1 MEMVFFDNI
10 DKLGRIVLTTVMV
23 YVLIVLVTKASG
35 KRSTSQLNNFDWI
48 VTVMI
53 GSLGAST
60 ILLKNIPFIEG
71 VSSILVLYLLQFLVT
86 KYASISP
93 QFSSVILSDPRIV
106 FYQGQFLPEAM
117 RAERLTRQEIEC
129 AMRDEGIN
137 NFDDIEAVVF
147 ESDAK
152 LSVIP
157 KPKPS
162 DENDDS
168 QSKDRSVSET
178 LKPLIWV
185 FEDNV
190 VDIVL
195 SYTQ

>member
-1 MEMVFFDNI
+1 MDMILFDNI
-10 DKLGRIVLTTVMV
+10 DKLGRIVLTTITL
-23 YVLIVLVTKASG
+23 YVLIVLITKASG

-60 ILLKNIPFIEG
+60 ILLKDIPIVEG
-71 VSSILVLYLLQFLVT
+71 FSSILVLYLLQFLVT

-106 FYQGQFLPEAM
+106 FYQGQFLPDAM
-117 RAERLTRQEIEC
+117 RAERLTRQEMES
-129 AMRDEGIN
+129 AMRAEGIN
-137 NFDDIEAVVF
+137 NFDDVEAIVF

-157 KPKPS
+157 KPSPADTS
-162 DENDDS
+162 DDS

-178 LKPLIWV
+178 ITPLM
-185 FEDNV
+185 
-190 VDIVL
+190 
-195 SYTQ
+195 

>member
-1 MEMVFFDNI
+1 MDMIFFDNI
-10 DKLGRIVLTTVMV
+10 DKLGRIVLTTVMI

-106 FYQGQFLPEAM
+106 FYQGQFLPDAM
-117 RAERLTRQEIEC
+117 RDERLTRQEIEC
-129 AMRDEGIN
+129 AMRTEGIN
-137 NFDDIEAVVF
+137 NFDDVEAVVF

-157 KPKPS
+157 KPRPTDS
-162 DENDDS
+162 SDDS
-168 QSKDRSVSET
+168 QSTDSTVSET
-178 LKPLIWV
+178 IAPLM
-185 FEDNV
+185 
-190 VDIVL
+190 
-195 SYTQ
+195 

>member
-1 MEMVFFDNI
+1 MDMVFFDNI

-23 YVLIVLVTKASG
+23 YVLIVLVTKVSG

-60 ILLKNIPFIEG
+60 ILLKDIPFVEG

-93 QFSSVILSDPRIV
+93 QFSSFILSEPRIV
-106 FYQGQFLPEAM
+106 FYQGQFLPDAM

-129 AMRDEGIN
+129 AMRSEGVHR
-137 NFDDIEAVVF
+137 FDDVEAIVF

-152 LSVIP
+152 LTIIP
-157 KPKPS
+157 KPSPTDAS
-162 DENDDS
+162 DNDQNTED
-168 QSKDRSVSET
+168 SVSQT
-178 LKPLIWV
+178 IQPLM
-185 FEDNV
+185 
-190 VDIVL
+190 
-195 SYTQ
+195 

>member
-1 MEMVFFDNI
+1 MDMIFFDNI

-23 YVLIVLVTKASG
+23 YVLIVLVTKISG

-60 ILLKNIPFIEG
+60 ILLKDIPFVEG

-93 QFSSVILSDPRIV
+93 QFSSFILSEPRIV
-106 FYQGQFLPEAM
+106 FYQGQFLPDAM

-129 AMRDEGIN
+129 AMRSEGVHR
-137 NFDDIEAVVF
+137 FDDVEAIVF

-152 LSVIP
+152 LTIIP
-157 KPKPS
+157 KPSPTDVS
-162 DENDDS
+162 DNYQNTEDTVS
-168 QSKDRSVSET
+168 QT
-178 LKPLIWV
+178 IQALM
-185 FEDNV
+185 
-190 VDIVL
+190 
-195 SYTQ
+195 

>member
-1 MEMVFFDNI
+1 MDMVFFDNI

-23 YVLIVLVTKASG
+23 YVLIVLVTKISG

-60 ILLKNIPFIEG
+60 ILLKDIPFVEG

-93 QFSSVILSDPRIV
+93 QFSSFILSEPRIV
-106 FYQGQFLPEAM
+106 FYQGQFLPDAM

-129 AMRDEGIN
+129 AMRSEGVHR
-137 NFDDIEAVVF
+137 FDDIEAIVF

-152 LSVIP
+152 LTIIP
-157 KPKPS
+157 KPSPTDVS
-162 DENDDS
+162 DNDQNTED
-168 QSKDRSVSET
+168 SVSQT
-178 LKPLIWV
+178 IQPLM
-185 FEDNV
+185 
-190 VDIVL
+190 
-195 SYTQ
+195 

>member
-1 MEMVFFDNI
+1 MDMVFFDNI

-23 YVLIVLVTKASG
+23 YVLIVLVTKVSG

-60 ILLKNIPFIEG
+60 ILLKDIPFVEG

-93 QFSSVILSDPRIV
+93 QFSSFILSEPRIV
-106 FYQGQFLPEAM
+106 FYQGQFLPDAM

-129 AMRDEGIN
+129 AMRSEGVHR
-137 NFDDIEAVVF
+137 FDDIEAIVF

-152 LSVIP
+152 LTIIP
-157 KPKPS
+157 KPSPTDAS
-162 DENDDS
+162 DNDQNTEDTVS
-168 QSKDRSVSET
+168 QT
-178 LKPLIWV
+178 IQPLM
-185 FEDNV
+185 
-190 VDIVL
+190 
-195 SYTQ
+195 